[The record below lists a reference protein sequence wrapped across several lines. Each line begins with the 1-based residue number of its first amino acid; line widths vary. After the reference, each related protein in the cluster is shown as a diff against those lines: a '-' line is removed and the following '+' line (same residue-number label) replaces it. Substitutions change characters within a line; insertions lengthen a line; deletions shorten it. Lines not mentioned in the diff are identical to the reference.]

1 MKRAP
6 GYSHL
11 QHHSKGIIS
20 RLPFGIHSASE
31 IFQVEIVNLIAGI
44 KGTANLQDDIIVWK
58 NSKLEHYNPLE
69 QVLKRISS
77 TGLKLN
83 REKCRFGEKEIV
95 FLNHVVS
102 SDGIKADPV
111 KVSAVREM
119 PIPQSKKELQSF
131 LGMVTYLGKF
141 VNNSLKLTAPL

>member
-11 QHHSKGIIS
+11 QHHSKGIVS

-31 IFQVEIVNLIAGI
+31 IFQVEIANLIAGI
-44 KGTANLQDDIIVWK
+44 QGTANLQHDIIVWV
-58 NSKLEHYNPLE
+58 NSKLEHDNRLE

-95 FLNHVVS
+95 FLNHVGSFHVNS
-102 SDGIKADPV
+102 PD
-111 KVSAVREM
+111 
-119 PIPQSKKELQSF
+119 KK
-131 LGMVTYLGKF
+131 
-141 VNNSLKLTAPL
+141 